1 MATHSNDLG
10 WKIPSTEDPGRLQ
23 SRAHKELDV
32 TEPTHI
38 TLHVQSGCVSIIHSF
53 IEAPLGGFYLLAVV
67 NNAPVNMGVQIS
79 L

>member
-38 TLHVQSGCVSIIHSF
+38 TLHVQSGCVSIIPSF